1 MYRRLMIGI
10 SALVVAGLLV
20 LAPAAGFAQNDAGAC
35 PALVEQALSQ
45 LGENCDLLDRNS
57 ACYGY
62 NRVDATFQQSESE
75 DFFSQPA
82 DRSQLANLQTIAT
95 APLDVN
101 QEFWGIAVL
110 NVQANVPNTLPG
122 QAVTF
127 VLLGDVEV
135 DNAVAPEDVTQPT
148 DPINVTTAIAANV
161 RSAPTTNANVIGSV
175 AAGTELPADGLD
187 STGTWLRV
195 LFESGPG
202 WMSREV
208 IETEVDVSGLP
219 VISRE
224 SRSPMQ
230 SFFFTTGVGDPACN
244 AAPPSLLVVQGP
256 DNVKVDITANGAD
269 ITIGSTIALM
279 ILPGNTLQLVVISG
293 EAQLGDL
300 TIPAGFKI
308 SAPLS
313 DDGKTVTGPWQD
325 FSPLTQEDLDLLQ
338 PLENI
343 PVNILHYAIILPTL
357 EDIQALLDAFSQT
370 STVGSDITQGP
381 AGGQA
386 DCSAF
391 KPTSPLDGL
400 AYGATTFYWDP
411 APGATSYQVNVF
423 NSEGALVGSFETD
436 ASNTSLVGDTSN
448 LGGGFLFSWQVV
460 ALVNGEVACSTSP
473 ATMFREAPPAPL
485 EPQTTPEF
493 SCNFNEVCEA
503 GETYESCPSDCYL
516 TY

>member
-1 MYRRLMIGI
+1 MKRRLIMIG
-10 SALVVAGLLV
+10 VGLLIV
-20 LAPAAGFAQNDAGAC
+20 ASLLVFAPLAGMAQNDAGVC
-35 PALVEQALSQ
+35 PALVEQALSE

-62 NRVDATFQQSESE
+62 NRVDATFHQSETE

-82 DRSQLANLQTIAT
+82 DRSQLANLQSIAT

-101 QEFWGIAVL
+101 QDFWGIAVL

-135 DNAVAPEDVTQPT
+135 DNAVAPEEVAEPTEPVT
-148 DPINVTTAIAANV
+148 VTTAIAANI

-175 AAGTELPADGLD
+175 TPGTELPADGMD
-187 STGTWLRV
+187 ASGAWLRV

-208 IETEVDVSGLP
+208 IETEADVSGLP

-313 DDGKTVTGPWQD
+313 EDGKTVTGLWEKL
-325 FSPLTQEDLDLLQ
+325 SPLTQEDLDLLA
-338 PLENI
+338 PLEGLPANL
-343 PVNILHYAIILPTL
+343 LHYPIILPTL
-357 EDIQALLDAFSQT
+357 EEIQTLLNAFLQANNPT
-370 STVGSDITQGP
+370 NNATGGTQGTTVG
-381 AGGQA
+381 GGA
-386 DCSAF
+386 DCSTFRA
-391 KPTSPLDGL
+391 TSPLDGL
-400 AYGATTFYWDP
+400 PFGDTTFYWDL
-411 APGATSYQVNVF
+411 APGATGYQVNIF
-423 NSEGALVGSFETD
+423 NSEGAVVGSFTTD
-436 ASNTSLVGDTSN
+436 GANSSLIGDTSN
-448 LGGGFLFSWQVV
+448 LGGGFSFSWQVT
-460 ALVNGEVACSTSP
+460 ALVNGQTACSSAP
-473 ATMFREAPPAPL
+473 ITMFRESPPAPQEAPPPPIATE
-485 EPQTTPEF
+485 EPCCCCA
-493 SCNFNEVCEA
+493 S
-503 GETYESCPSDCYL
+503 
-516 TY
+516 